1 MKKELNPSKAD
12 KYIDIDGE
20 EYFLTGD
27 TVLFNKDGNLRH
39 LERIDRAFS
48 RYDGYKVHPGKVEKK
63 VREYNLVSSCAVVSY
78 FNDEKNG
85 SMPVAFVTVNPDV
98 TLDHNE
104 IVEEIVKKMLADE
117 KLTTRDIPS
126 KWVFLEELPLNG
138 MSKIDYKKLER
149 TSDFNDAIN
158 VEFYESNLGFSYKVL
173 KNSGKQSLIRK
184 IFKK

>member
-1 MKKELNPSKAD
+1 
-12 KYIDIDGE
+12 
-20 EYFLTGD
+20 
-27 TVLFNKDGNLRH
+27 
-39 LERIDRAFS
+39 
-48 RYDGYKVHPGKVEKK
+48 
-63 VREYNLVSSCAVVSY
+63 
-78 FNDEKNG
+78 
-85 SMPVAFVTVNPDV
+85 MPVAFVTVNPDV

-138 MSKIDYKKLER
+138 MSKIDYKKLEG

-173 KNSGKQSLIRK
+173 KNSGKQSLIRN
-184 IFKK
+184 IFKKVKL